1 MMRFLAKPLL
11 VGTVVLLAL
20 ILLVLLAT
28 ASANTS
34 FFEEYFAMLFA
45 ANIFIGILFFA
56 VIRSEEHTSEL
67 QSH

>member
-1 MMRFLAKPLL
+1 MMRFLAKPIL
-11 VGTVVLLAL
+11 VGVVVLLAL

-45 ANIFIGILFFA
+45 ANIFIGILFLPLLSA
-56 VIRSEEHTSEL
+56 
-67 QSH
+67 